1 MSLDIPAPAG
11 AETARLVAPLFTPFK
26 SGAIELKN
34 RLAMAPMTRSHSPD
48 GVPGPE
54 VADYYRRR
62 AANDVGLLI
71 TEGTP
76 PARPAAHNDL
86 NVPHFY
92 GAESLAGWA
101 RVVAG
106 VHAEGARIWPQIW
119 HVGAFPNRRA
129 PEIPGRVA
137 ESPSG
142 VFAPGKAYGQA
153 MAAADI
159 DATIN
164 AYAEAARVARELGF
178 DGVEIH
184 GAHGYLIDQFFWS
197 GANSRGD
204 GYDGDMVARTR
215 FAVEIIEA
223 VRAATAPD
231 YPICFRFSQWKQQDF
246 AARLAQ
252 SPEEL
257 GAFLAPLAAAGVDV
271 FHCSTRRFWEPE
283 FEGSPLNLAGW
294 TKKLTGLPVMTVGSV
309 GLSGE
314 FVAAMRGEASQPS
327 GLDSLIERLEAGEFD
342 LVAVGRALLQDPEWA
357 RKVKDGRQNE
367 LLAFTA
373 DAMGVYY

>member
-1 MSLDIPAPAG
+1 MTQDLATHTHAG
-11 AETARLVAPLFTPFK
+11 APHLIAPLFTPFK
-26 SGAIELKN
+26 SGAVDLKN

-48 GVPGPE
+48 GVPGPD

-62 AANDVGLLI
+62 AANEVGLLI

-76 PARPAAHNDL
+76 PARPAAHNDV

-92 GAESLAGWA
+92 GKESLEGWA
-101 RVVAG
+101 RVVAA

-142 VFAPGKAYGQA
+142 VFAPGKPYGAA
-153 MAAADI
+153 MTGADI
-159 DATIN
+159 ASAIA
-164 AYAEAARVARELGF
+164 AYAEAGRMARELGF

-204 GYDGDMVARTR
+204 EYAGDPVARTR
-215 FAVEIIEA
+215 FASEIIGA
-223 VRAATAPD
+223 VRQATAPD
-231 YPICFRFSQWKQQDF
+231 FPICFRFSQWKQQDF

-257 GAFLAPLAAAGVDV
+257 SAFLAPLAAAGVDV

-327 GLDSLIERLEAGEFD
+327 GLDALIERLQGGEFD

-357 RKVKDGRQNE
+357 RKVKEGRQSE
-367 LLAFTA
+367 LMAFTA
-373 DAMGVYY
+373 EAMGVYY